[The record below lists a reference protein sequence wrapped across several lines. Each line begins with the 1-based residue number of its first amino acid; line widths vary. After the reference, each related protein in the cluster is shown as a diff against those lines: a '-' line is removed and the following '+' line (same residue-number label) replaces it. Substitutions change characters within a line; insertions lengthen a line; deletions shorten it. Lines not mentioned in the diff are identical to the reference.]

1 LTGFNNIGQIRK
13 KSANKSTRIE
23 KRIIKEDEEMNKIMT
38 ALKFF
43 KEHTNTTTNNSTGIV
58 NNKNDKEHEKE
69 NHHDRERTGSAVK
82 DSENRPRTSRT
93 KRGSKNRRKSGNSS
107 GGHSALGFHSNLQNY
122 PLIHNIDT
130 FKNPHNRSVNV
141 APESPRIARKRKI
154 NKDKVSPNAFAIHHQ
169 RQPSR
174 INNNTNTNHTK
185 NSSMDQEK
193 NCILNKSRPRSVK
206 LKKKPV
212 KVERSKKNSINRIPN
227 NSFVKGSMTAH
238 GFMDS
243 SILKENPS
251 FDKDDQTLIRFMK
264 KHSCNIKKTNEK
276 LKMQNYNS
284 KQSNKFSIYKNPSSK
299 QNIPMP
305 YDHMSYIE
313 DLQKMHSNIEDL
325 MKPKVNSKLDAKKR
339 KAVSSK
345 KKKHR
350 RSATP
355 QLVN

>member
-1 LTGFNNIGQIRK
+1 MTCLCSLGQIRK

-23 KRIIKEDEEMNKIMT
+23 KRIVKEDEEMSKIMT

-43 KEHTNTTTNNSTGIV
+43 KEHTNTNTNNSTGIV
-58 NNKNDKEHEKE
+58 NKNDKDQEKE
-69 NHHDRERTGSAVK
+69 NHHERERTGSAGK
-82 DSENRPRTSRT
+82 DSESRPRTSRT

-141 APESPRIARKRKI
+141 APESPRIARKRKM
-154 NKDKVSPNAFAIHHQ
+154 NKDKISPNTFAIHHQ
-169 RQPSR
+169 RHPSG
-174 INNNTNTNHTK
+174 INSNAHHTK
-185 NSSMDQEK
+185 NSSMEQEK
-193 NCILNKSRPRSVK
+193 NSLLNKSRPRSVK

-212 KVERSKKNSINRIPN
+212 KVERSKKSSMNRIPN
-227 NSFVKGSMTAH
+227 NSFAKGSITAH
-238 GFMDS
+238 GFVDS

-276 LKMQNYNS
+276 LKMQNYAS
-284 KQSNKFSIYKNPSSK
+284 KPSSKFAVYKNPASK
-299 QNIPMP
+299 QNVPMP

-325 MKPKVNSKLDAKKR
+325 MKPKLNSKLEAKKR
-339 KAVSSK
+339 KAVASK

-350 RSATP
+350 RSSTP